1 MSGKR
6 LEVDREKA
14 RVALDSMSVIRLA
27 WSDMRR
33 REATHFKEHIA

>member
-27 WSDMRR
+27 WSDMRSK
-33 REATHFKEHIA
+33 EATRFKEDIV